1 MRKTISLILTL
12 LLGTGLLAT
21 GAWAYT
27 FSDTTLVQ
35 EWNGNGP
42 YGSGPWVDVIGPT
55 GIFDT
60 KGANLSGNTLTIF
73 SNWGVARN
81 GYDAAYFPG
90 GIQTADLFI
99 DVGLKGTYNYA
110 IQLNTLAGTGKVYAN
125 PSYSTSQDFFKNYPN
140 LVYAGRFNN
149 SNPQPVPTLITGGT
163 ISGTTSVIWTA
174 LAAPG
179 APDYSVA
186 VDLSGLN
193 LSGQDWG
200 FVWGAGI
207 CGNDT
212 FAGQDPVPGDQVPI
226 SPTVLLLGSGL
237 LGLAGIGWKGKKS

>member
-27 FSDTTLVQ
+27 FADTTLVQ

-42 YGSGPWVDVIGPT
+42 YGSGPWTDVVGPK

-60 KGANLSGNTLTIF
+60 QGANWSGNTLTIF

-140 LVYAGRFNN
+140 LVYGGLFNG
-149 SNPQPVPTLITGGT
+149 SDPQPVPTQITGGT
-163 ISGTTSVIWTA
+163 VSGTTSVVWTA

-179 APDYSVA
+179 GPDYSVA

-193 LSGQDWG
+193 LNGQDWG
-200 FVWGAGI
+200 FVWGTGI

-212 FAGQDPVPGDQVPI
+212 LAGQDPVPGNQVPI

-237 LGLAGIGWKGKKS
+237 LGLAGIRWKGKKS